1 MHGLSGD
8 SLRRR
13 NSSANVRSPSAAAVV
28 GRGNGARGVSHAVGR
43 KHLLS
48 SILPCRVLVLVCL
61 GLALLMSLAWVAH
74 RSSNTSEG
82 TPRWWWL
89 SSSDAKTFS
98 MLSPTPQLTSTP
110 TTKQHDAHQT
120 QAASSRLSPS
130 NTSTPAAMPHADPSL
145 GRVVIIGSGLAGQ
158 SAAIEAVRQG
168 AKEVVLIEKE
178 ARLGGNSA
186 KATSGING
194 WGTAVQK
201 AAGVHDSGELFEEDT
216 FASGKG
222 GNCQPELVRTLS
234 KHSAEAIEWL
244 SSFGIPLTVITQLG
258 GASRKRCHRA
268 PDKPDGT
275 PLPIGFT
282 IVRMLEDYIRTNLSD
297 TVRIETDA
305 RLISLMHSKEGD
317 REEVQGIKYATQIGS
332 GEVQTRELKA
342 RAVILATGGFSN
354 DHTTNSLLQQYAPQL
369 SSFPTTNGAWATGDG
384 VKAARELGV
393 ALVDM
398 DKVQLHPTGL
408 LDPKDPNAKTLFL
421 GPEALR
427 GSGGV
432 LLNKN
437 GERFVNELDLRSVVS
452 QAIIAQNNVYP
463 GTESRRYA
471 YCVLN
476 DAAADAFGR
485 SSLSFYWKKLG
496 LFSEAADVAALA
508 ALIGCPVDTLMHTLS
523 EYEKTSSG
531 QHPCP
536 KTGKKVFPNVLGPQG
551 PYYVALVTPSIHYTM
566 GGCLISPAA
575 EILNEQMHPI
585 PGLYGAGE
593 VTGGVHGGN
602 RLGGN
607 SLLECVV
614 FGRIAGREAAHHL
627 GTEGS

>member
-1 MHGLSGD
+1 MS
-8 SLRRR
+8 RV
-13 NSSANVRSPSAAAVV
+13 APSV
-28 GRGNGARGVSHAVGR
+28 N
-43 KHLLS
+43 
-48 SILPCRVLVLVCL
+48 
-61 GLALLMSLAWVAH
+61 
-74 RSSNTSEG
+74 
-82 TPRWWWL
+82 
-89 SSSDAKTFS
+89 
-98 MLSPTPQLTSTP
+98 
-110 TTKQHDAHQT
+110 
-120 QAASSRLSPS
+120 
-130 NTSTPAAMPHADPSL
+130 
-145 GRVVIIGSGLAGQ
+145 RVVIIGSGLAGQ
-158 SAAIEAVRQG
+158 SAAIEAAREG

-201 AAGVHDSGELFEEDT
+201 AAGVDDSGELFEKDT
-216 FASGKG
+216 FVSGKG
-222 GNCQPELVRTLS
+222 GICQAELVRTLS
-234 KHSAEAIEWL
+234 DHSAESIEWL

-282 IVRMLEDYIRTNLSD
+282 IVRALENYIRTNLSG
-297 TVRIETDA
+297 TVLIETSA
-305 RLISLMHSKEGD
+305 RLISLTHRKEGD
-317 REEVQGIKYATQIGS
+317 VEVVRGITYATQTGG
-332 GEVQTRELKA
+332 GEEQTRELHA
-342 RAVILATGGFSN
+342 DAVILATGGFSN
-354 DHTTNSLLQQYAPQL
+354 DHTPNSLLQQYAPQL
-369 SSFPTTNGAWATGDG
+369 SSFPTTNGVWATGDG

-452 QAIIAQNNVYP
+452 QAIIAQDNVYP

-485 SSLSFYWKKLG
+485 SSLNFYWKKMG
-496 LFSEAADVAALA
+496 LFSEATDVAALA
-508 ALIGCPVDTLMHTLS
+508 ALIGCPEETLTHTLS
-523 EYEKTSSG
+523 EYEKISG
-531 QHPCP
+531 GQNPCP
-536 KTGKKVFPNVLGPQG
+536 LTGKSVFPCVLGTQG

-585 PGLYGAGE
+585 LGLFGAGE

-614 FGRIAGREAAHHL
+614 FGRIAGRHAARHL
-627 GTEGS
+627 GPAVP

>member
-1 MHGLSGD
+1 MHVSSGD

-13 NSSANVRSPSAAAVV
+13 NSSANARPASATVAV
-28 GRGNGARGVSHAVGR
+28 GRGNGRRGGSHAVGR
-43 KHLLS
+43 NHLLS
-48 SILPCRVLVLVCL
+48 SFPPRCVLVLVCL
-61 GLALLMSLAWVAH
+61 GLALLMSLVWVAH
-74 RSSNTSEG
+74 RRSTGSGGNR
-82 TPRWWWL
+82 RWWWS
-89 SSSDAKTFS
+89 SSSDANTFS

-110 TTKQHDAHQT
+110 TTHGRDARKM
-120 QAASSRLSPS
+120 QAASSGLFPA
-130 NTSTPAAMPHADPSL
+130 NTSVPAHMSHAATSL
-145 GRVVIIGSGLAGQ
+145 SRVIIVGGGLAGQ
-158 SAAIEAVRQG
+158 SAAIEAARAG
-168 AKEVVLIEKE
+168 AKEVVLLEKE

-201 AAGVHDSGELFEEDT
+201 AAGVHDSGELFEGDT

-275 PLPIGFT
+275 PLPIGLT
-282 IVRMLEDYIRTNLSD
+282 IVRALENYIRTNLSD
-297 TVRIETDA
+297 TVRIQTNA
-305 RLISLMHSKEGD
+305 RLISLIHSKVGD
-317 REEVQGIKYATQIGS
+317 REKVQGIKYATQAGS
-332 GEVQTRELKA
+332 GEEETHELHA

-369 SSFPTTNGAWATGDG
+369 SSFPTTNGVWATGDG
-384 VKAARELGV
+384 VKIARELGV

-408 LDPKDPNAKTLFL
+408 LDPKDPSNRTKYL

-463 GTESRRYA
+463 GSGGSKFA

-476 DAAADAFGR
+476 EAAADAFGR
-485 SSLSFYWKKLG
+485 SSLNFYWKKMG

-508 ALIGCPVDTLMHTLS
+508 TLIGCPEDTLMHTLA
-523 EYEKTSSG
+523 EYEKTSAG
-531 QHPCP
+531 EHPCP

-551 PYYVALVTPSIHYTM
+551 PFYVALVTPSIHYTM
-566 GGCLISPAA
+566 GGCLISSAA
-575 EILNEQMHPI
+575 EILNEQRHPVL
-585 PGLYGAGE
+585 GLYGAGE

-614 FGRIAGREAAHHL
+614 FGRIAGREAAHL
-627 GTEGS
+627 PGPEGS